1 MVLGKINLRQILAHM
16 AIWTGFIAFLLYP
29 TIVQGRR
36 APSNFPYNL
45 CLAIVLFY
53 LNYFVLV
60 PKLLLK
66 KRTIMYVALSFTL
79 LLLVLFVFDFYFRPQ
94 FSDNLSTTFRRPSNR
109 ISFRLPLMFIMLFCV
124 PFTVST
130 VIKVYGEWR
139 KNEDL
144 RKATEKE
151 KIDSELRFLKT
162 QLNPHFLFNSLNT
175 IYSLSVKKSDETPEA
190 IMNISELMRY
200 MLYEANRDKVP
211 LAKEINYLK
220 SYVQLQRQRL
230 SRDANLKLKISGKEE
245 GKMVAPMLFIVFIEN
260 AFKYGTDF
268 QGKTDIEINLSIKDR
283 SICLYVKNII
293 GAHQSREG
301 SSGIGIEN
309 VRNRLNLL
317 YPDAYDLTIGDNGV
331 HYEVN
336 LHLNLN

>member
-1 MVLGKINLRQILAHM
+1 
-16 AIWTGFIAFLLYP
+16 
-29 TIVQGRR
+29 
-36 APSNFPYNL
+36 
-45 CLAIVLFY
+45 
-53 LNYFVLV
+53 
-60 PKLLLK
+60 
-66 KRTIMYVALSFTL
+66 
-79 LLLVLFVFDFYFRPQ
+79 
-94 FSDNLSTTFRRPSNR
+94 
-109 ISFRLPLMFIMLFCV
+109 MFIMLFCV